1 MNTSWPRVLLATLTL
16 LPLAHLSGCSSG
28 GATTQQP
35 TPPTPDFTLTVAAA
49 STSLLP
55 GATPAA
61 FTATIVFV
69 NGFSAAVALTITPPS
84 GIVCQESPCA
94 VTIAAG
100 ATSAVL
106 HLAPSSTA
114 TPGAFSLTFTAT
126 SGTLTHTTTVTLTVA
141 APVALAACATVP
153 ATTPLAGTTSF
164 VYTGNVTTLPFNTIP
179 ASIVYD
185 PLHNLIFA
193 SNQANNAIDVIS
205 PNTQAIVSRIAIPLP
220 QSLDISVDGQTLLVG
235 THTSYDYRID
245 LASLCITGSDL
256 LSFSGISTSS
266 VENTPIALAG
276 GNTFLAIDQPDVYAA
291 FGLRS
296 STGVVT
302 QLTYPVAGYNYGFTH
317 SGDCT
322 HVYFTN
328 SAGNLVRYDLTS
340 GSFTTTNLAA
350 EAIAVNQDGS
360 RILAVNSSQY
370 NSGSFSLYDASF
382 NLLKTYQADSTS
394 SGVIVSPD
402 FSRLYIFES
411 GNPSLGIP
419 TIGLI
424 VPGTQVEIVDTAS
437 MTLTGF
443 LPSMLFAG
451 QPLAFDGI
459 DRVLGSSGQGGLSLL
474 DLSAAPAASAEPY
487 YYLAGV
493 SPANSS
499 AGLQTTLNGDGFT
512 ASPQV
517 VFSQGASRSP
527 ASAVSAASTGSITVT
542 APSLPSGCADVSVSF
557 PTGASAY
564 LPLSYCYSPRVI
576 SVTQNAGPSTGGTTV
591 IITGFG
597 VNAGTPSVTIGG
609 VPATGVTISPAFFS
623 PNSLTLQ
630 PYSVTATVP
639 PGPAGPADIVLT
651 TAIGSVT
658 IPHAFTYVDHQT
670 VSLPAGSLPFQV
682 IYDAPRDR
690 LLWTDNALNKLIV
703 FSIATNSIIQQIPTG
718 PAPRGLALTPDG
730 ANIVLV
736 TAGDRTLTVF
746 NAATGSQVQQASIP
760 TVAGAGSTPIYVA
773 PIAGGKVLV
782 DTDVDPNTNINS
794 ALYTYDLTAN
804 AFSPMILP
812 SFAKPFLGGEN
823 DLTVTPDGQHAI
835 VGGFIYNAATE
846 TFSPN
851 QMGGGNSPIFQDVSS
866 DGAIYADVNNS
877 YDPNGYTQNLFV
889 SSDATLGLGLALPGR
904 GLNATGSLLYK
915 TYPNSIATFDVFY
928 GTLLNTVMLP
938 ETASLNATGPA
949 GTGSFGLSHLTAID
963 PAGQRLWIIT
973 SAGLTTL
980 HFDSDPLSVG
990 EVQFSGASLTLL
1002 GSGFSAGTTLL
1013 VDATS
1018 VPLTITSTTS
1028 ASATLPTLSSG
1039 PHFVTLTRPDGQTYI
1054 REYAFTTP

>member
-1 MNTSWPRVLLATLTL
+1 M
-16 LPLAHLSGCSSG
+16 
-28 GATTQQP
+28 
-35 TPPTPDFTLTVAAA
+35 
-49 STSLLP
+49 
-55 GATPAA
+55 
-61 FTATIVFV
+61 
-69 NGFSAAVALTITPPS
+69 
-84 GIVCQESPCA
+84 
-94 VTIAAG
+94 
-100 ATSAVL
+100 
-106 HLAPSSTA
+106 
-114 TPGAFSLTFTAT
+114 
-126 SGTLTHTTTVTLTVA
+126 
-141 APVALAACATVP
+141 
-153 ATTPLAGTTSF
+153 
-164 VYTGNVTTLPFNTIP
+164 
-179 ASIVYD
+179 
-185 PLHNLIFA
+185 
-193 SNQANNAIDVIS
+193 
-205 PNTQAIVSRIAIPLP
+205 P

-235 THTSYDYRID
+235 THTSYDYRVD
-245 LASLCITGSDL
+245 LASLCIAGRDL
-256 LSFSGISTSS
+256 LSFGGISTSS

-276 GNTFLAIDQPDVYAA
+276 GDTFLAIDQPDIYAA
-291 FGLRS
+291 FALRS

-302 QLTYPVAGYNYGFTH
+302 QLTYPVAGYNYGFKR
-317 SGDCT
+317 SGDRT

-350 EAIAVNQDGS
+350 EVIAVNQDGS

-382 NLLKTYQADSTS
+382 NLLKTYQRDPGSFYSET
-394 SGVIVSPD
+394 GFIVSPD
-402 FSRLYIFES
+402 FSKLYIFES
-411 GNPSLGIP
+411 GYPSSGIP
-419 TIGLI
+419 GIGLF

-459 DRVLGSSGQGGLSLL
+459 GRVLGSPGQGGLSLL
-474 DLSAAPAASAEPY
+474 DLSATPAASAEPY

-499 AGLQTTLNGDGFT
+499 AGLQTTLSGDGFT
-512 ASPQV
+512 TSPQV
-517 VFSQGASRSP
+517 VFSQAASRSP

-557 PTGASAY
+557 LTGASAY
-564 LPLSYCYSPRVI
+564 FPLSYCYSPRVI
-576 SVTQNAGPSTGGTTV
+576 SVTQNAGPSTGGTTF

-609 VPATGVTISPAFFS
+609 VPASGVTISPAFFS
-623 PNSLTLQ
+623 SNSLTLQ

-670 VSLPAGSLPFQV
+670 VSLPSGSLPFQL

-690 LLWTDNALNKLIV
+690 LLWTDNALNKLII
-703 FSIATNSIIQQIPTG
+703 FSIAANSIIQQIPTG

-760 TVAGAGSTPIYVA
+760 AVAGVGSTPINVA
-773 PIAGGKVLV
+773 PIAGGEVLV
-782 DTDVDPNTNINS
+782 DTNVDPNTNINS

-835 VGGFIYNAATE
+835 VGGFIYNAATA

-889 SSDATLGLGLALPGR
+889 SSDATLSLGLALPGR

-915 TYPNSIATFDVFY
+915 TYSNSIATFDVFH

-949 GTGSFGLSHLTAID
+949 GAGSFGLSHLTAID

-980 HFDSDPLSVG
+980 HFDSDPLSIG
-990 EVQFSGASLTLL
+990 EVQFFGASLTLL

-1018 VPLTITSTTS
+1018 VPLTITNATS